1 MNDSS
6 AQKLANVLIGAA
18 VIGAA
23 FYVVRTPSL
32 RRLAWR
38 IAVTAATGALPAWL
52 QQEVQRGW
60 AESGQGPPDLR
71 ARSRPAR
78 D

>member
-52 QQEVQRGW
+52 QQEVQREW
-60 AESGQGPPDLR
+60 AESGQRPRDMR
-71 ARSRPAR
+71 ARSRPAL